1 MSHPNQFPKK
11 EKLCGEIR
19 ISRLFAEGSAFI
31 SYPIRM
37 VYRQIDDPTES
48 GVRVLVAVPKKKIRK
63 AVDRNLIKRRIRE
76 AYRLNK
82 RALVRGSKNAEISME
97 LALTY
102 VSDQISDY
110 SLIEKKI
117 DQGLNKILKKIQK
130 EDSE

>member
-19 ISRLFAEGSAFI
+19 ISKLFAEGSAFI
-31 SYPIRM
+31 AYPIRM
-37 VYRQIDDPTES
+37 VYRQIDNSTES

-82 RALVRGSKNAEISME
+82 TSLVDSVKNADRSME

-110 SLIEKKI
+110 KLIEKKI
-117 DQGLNKILKKIQK
+117 EMGFNRILKKIQQ
-130 EDSE
+130 EERE